1 MNNAVELPHNLL
13 QASFRRQAAVHS
25 LLNNMLRLSGFFSVT
40 PPLLP
45 H

>member
-25 LLNNMLRLSGFFSVT
+25 LLYNMLRLLSGFFR
-40 PPLLP
+40 
-45 H
+45 